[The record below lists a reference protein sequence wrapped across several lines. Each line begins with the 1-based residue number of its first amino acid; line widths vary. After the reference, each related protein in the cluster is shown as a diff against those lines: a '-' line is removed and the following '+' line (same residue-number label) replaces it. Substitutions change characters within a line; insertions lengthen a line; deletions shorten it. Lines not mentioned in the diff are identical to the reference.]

1 MVHALFKSKNA
12 QNENI
17 HVHNRLLK
25 ETNQCHAKGRPL
37 VFLYL
42 GPRL

>member
-12 QNENI
+12 QNESI
-17 HVHNRLLK
+17 HVHNRLFK
-25 ETNQCHAKGRPL
+25 GTNQYHAKDRLL
-37 VFLYL
+37 VFLCL